1 MLPVMEAKFHLSKPE
16 AGNYSE
22 IFQSARFAI
31 PCVTIHSIP
40 SRTAYT
46 WVTEMGE
53 RLPDHKEHF
62 VFLDGL
68 RGIAALL
75 VGWLHVSE
83 KFSLRYKPTHAYL
96 AVDFF
101 FCLSGFVIAY
111 AYDEKLAARLRFSD
125 FALKRLIR
133 LYPMILFGAL
143 LGGAAWLVGKSF
155 GGFGEIVAVT
165 VATLA
170 LIPLGLAFHEQAYP
184 PNNPLWSLFFELT
197 ANAVYGI
204 ERRIFPAR
212 KALLAILI
220 LSASGIALVAV
231 SYINRGLEFVGFASY
246 SSFLAGFVRVAFP
259 FFAGAFIYRY
269 GLFRLRFRVPS
280 SAVAIA
286 LCAMLLAPIVQPQAV
301 GIYDALAV
309 IILCPTIV
317 ILGANATHSASW
329 SRIWSFLGKLSY
341 PFYII
346 HLPIYS
352 AVNQLKRV
360 PHIPTILI
368 HALPV
373 FGLFA
378 AAVSAYYV
386 VILYDEPVR
395 RWLTLRHSAART
407 PAIG

>member
-1 MLPVMEAKFHLSKPE
+1 M
-16 AGNYSE
+16 
-22 IFQSARFAI
+22 
-31 PCVTIHSIP
+31 
-40 SRTAYT
+40 
-46 WVTEMGE
+46 
-53 RLPDHKEHF
+53 
-62 VFLDGL
+62 
-68 RGIAALL
+68 
-75 VGWLHVSE
+75 
-83 KFSLRYKPTHAYL
+83 
-96 AVDFF
+96 DFF
-101 FCLSGFVIAY
+101 YCLNGFVIAY

-143 LGGAAWLVGKSF
+143 LGGGVWLVGKSF
-155 GGFGEIVAVT
+155 GAFGEIVAVT

-170 LIPLGLAFHEQAYP
+170 LIPLGLAFHDQAYP
-184 PNNPLWSLFFELT
+184 PDNPLWPLFFELT

-204 ERRIFPAR
+204 ERRIFPAP

-220 LSASGIALVAV
+220 LLVSGVALVAV
-231 SYINRGLEFVGFASY
+231 SYARQGLEFVGFASY
-246 SSFLAGFVRVAFP
+246 SSFLVGFVRVAFP

-269 GLFRLRFRVPS
+269 GLFRLRFQIPS

-309 IILCPTIV
+309 TILCPTIV
-317 ILGANATHSASW
+317 ILGANANHSVYL

-346 HLPIYS
+346 HLPIYN

-360 PHIPTILI
+360 PRIPTTLI

-373 FGLFA
+373 FGLLA

-386 VILYDEPVR
+386 MILYDEPVR
-395 RWLTLRHSAART
+395 RWLTSRHSAART
-407 PAIG
+407 PALG